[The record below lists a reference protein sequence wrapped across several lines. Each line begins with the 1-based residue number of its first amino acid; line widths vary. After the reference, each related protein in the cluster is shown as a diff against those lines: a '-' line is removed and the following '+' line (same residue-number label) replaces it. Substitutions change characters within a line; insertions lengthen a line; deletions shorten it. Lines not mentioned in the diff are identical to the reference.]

1 MIPAE
6 EQAQRQAALR
16 ALLAKPLLVAADD
29 AESLI
34 LVRRHLPAL
43 SGWLRRETGWRLAA
57 DAETARLF
65 KTAPLASDATHPA
78 RGHNREPFTRR
89 RYVAVCLALSA
100 LARADA
106 QTTLGSLADDVLT
119 AAAEPGLA
127 ATGFTLTLDSR
138 NDRADLVAVVRLLLA
153 WGVLSRVAGD
163 EDAYLSAGADV
174 LYDVRRPVLS
184 VLLTGSR
191 GPSTIAASAFEA
203 RLAELTAEPVAETD
217 ELRNQA
223 LRRMLTRRL
232 LDDPVVYYDELAED
246 ERAYL
251 VAQRH
256 NITGRISE
264 ATGLLP
270 ELRAEGIAMVDPDDE
285 LTDVRMPE
293 QRTDGHVTLLV
304 AEYLAGRA
312 RAPRAELLAFVR
324 QAAQAHASY
333 WRKGVTDPG
342 AEIELL
348 EVALEKLTALRLIEV
363 DAEATRDGAGS
374 VIRSRPAIARFAL
387 AEPTI
392 SRTRP
397 SPPRAR
403 PERTRPERRRP
414 MLPAPSSERW
424 KPLRAGLVDM
434 FYYDQEEFW
443 FHDGRLLLRGNNGTG
458 KSKVLALTLPFL
470 LDGDLAPHRVEPDGD
485 RQKRMEW
492 NLLLGGK
499 HPSPE
504 RLGYTWLEFGRR
516 GADGTEEFCTIGCG
530 LKAVAGRGI
539 ARHWFFVTSQRPGA
553 ELRLLPASR
562 VPLTREKLREEIGQ
576 HGFVYDRAADYR
588 RAVDE
593 HLFGLGPHRYEALV
607 NLLIQLRQPQLS
619 KKPDEKLLSRAL
631 TEALPPLSPGLVTT
645 VAEAFRGLD
654 EERDALR
661 SLAEAQEAATAFLGL
676 LPPVREGGGQAQG
689 RRAEADAEPLR
700 TARPGPR
707 RRRGGLHGRPAAAGL
722 KRSASSRN

>member
-1 MIPAE
+1 MIPGE

-16 ALLAKPLLVAADD
+16 ALLAKPLLVVADD
-29 AESLI
+29 AESLM

-43 SGWLRRETGWRLAA
+43 SGWLRRETGWRLVA
-57 DAETARLF
+57 DADTARLF

-78 RGHNREPFTRR
+78 RGHNKEPFSRR

-191 GPSTIAASAFEA
+191 GPSTITASAFEA
-203 RLAELTAEPVAETD
+203 RLAELIAEPVAETD

-264 ATGLLP
+264 ATRLLP

-304 AEYLAGRA
+304 AEYLASRT

-324 QAAQAHASY
+324 RAAQAHAGY
-333 WRKGVTDPG
+333 WRKGVADPG

-348 EVALEKLTALRLIEV
+348 EVALEKLTALRLIESDIEV
-363 DAEATRDGAGS
+363 TRGGTGS

-392 SRTRP
+392 REPRSLTRGKIG
-397 SPPRAR
+397 
-403 PERTRPERRRP
+403 TN
-414 MLPAPSSERW
+414 
-424 KPLRAGLVDM
+424 
-434 FYYDQEEFW
+434 Q
-443 FHDGRLLLRGNNGTG
+443 TG
-458 KSKVLALTLPFL
+458 K
-470 LDGDLAPHRVEPDGD
+470 
-485 RQKRMEW
+485 
-492 NLLLGGK
+492 
-499 HPSPE
+499 
-504 RLGYTWLEFGRR
+504 
-516 GADGTEEFCTIGCG
+516 
-530 LKAVAGRGI
+530 
-539 ARHWFFVTSQRPGA
+539 
-553 ELRLLPASR
+553 
-562 VPLTREKLREEIGQ
+562 
-576 HGFVYDRAADYR
+576 
-588 RAVDE
+588 
-593 HLFGLGPHRYEALV
+593 
-607 NLLIQLRQPQLS
+607 
-619 KKPDEKLLSRAL
+619 
-631 TEALPPLSPGLVTT
+631 
-645 VAEAFRGLD
+645 
-654 EERDALR
+654 
-661 SLAEAQEAATAFLGL
+661 ATA
-676 LPPVREGGGQAQG
+676 
-689 RRAEADAEPLR
+689 DA
-700 TARPGPR
+700 
-707 RRRGGLHGRPAAAGL
+707 
-722 KRSASSRN
+722 ASTIF